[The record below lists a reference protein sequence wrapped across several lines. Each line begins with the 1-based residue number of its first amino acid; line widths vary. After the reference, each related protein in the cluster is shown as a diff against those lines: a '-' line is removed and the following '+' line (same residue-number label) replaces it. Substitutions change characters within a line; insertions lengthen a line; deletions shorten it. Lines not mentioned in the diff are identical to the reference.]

1 MQDDER
7 DSMDEFALEIEDDAG
22 DVELD
27 GDGDAVHAQDAG
39 QPTASGEAA
48 PPENG
53 AAPVELSGPAGD
65 LVRFVEYMAS
75 NLVDDP
81 STLKIRPENFGTAI
95 HIKLI
100 VPEEEMGKVIGR
112 QGRIARSMRTLLT
125 IAAARK
131 GLRASLDID
140 S

>member
-1 MQDDER
+1 MQPQDDER
-7 DSMDEFALEIEDDAG
+7 DSADVDEYEPEDAAGADDADDHG
-22 DVELD
+22 VDMP
-27 GDGDAVHAQDAG
+27 A
-39 QPTASGEAA
+39 TTST
-48 PPENG
+48 ENG
-53 AAPVELSGPAGD
+53 AAAELPGPAGD

-81 STLKIRPENFGTAI
+81 STLEIRPENFGTAI

-100 VPEEEMGKVIGR
+100 VPEDEMGKVIGR

>member
-1 MQDDER
+1 MQPQDDER
-7 DSMDEFALEIEDDAG
+7 DSVAADEFEIEDDA
-22 DVELD
+22 V
-27 GDGDAVHAQDAG
+27 DADDHGVDTPG
-39 QPTASGEAA
+39 A
-48 PPENG
+48 PATENG
-53 AAPVELSGPAGD
+53 AAAELPGPAGD

-81 STLKIRPENFGTAI
+81 STLEIRPENFGTAI

-100 VPEEEMGKVIGR
+100 VPEDEMGKVIGR